1 MTDPINRHNE
11 QAQILEN
18 FATDLITHGEKTTDN
33 PELKEVLVNT
43 GAYLRE
49 IAQGLDGYGSSEYYI
64 EEKLSI
70 IKYAVT
76 SFCKRFQ
83 H

>member
-11 QAQILEN
+11 VAQILEN
-18 FATDLITHGEKTTDN
+18 QATDLITLGEKTTDN
-33 PELKEVLVNT
+33 PELKEVLINT

-64 EEKLSI
+64 AEKLKI
-70 IKYAVT
+70 INYIVP
-76 SFCKRFQ
+76 SFCNRYGL
-83 H
+83 